1 MTIQTQWNTE
11 FYKPVRR
18 VAPPRGDGRRS
29 QQRVIVLRAVA
40 DGAKYSRDIVSHTGI
55 DLSAVNKQLKRL
67 SEAAHVSGKY
77 VNHMG
82 RICIEWKVTK

>member
-1 MTIQTQWNTE
+1 MFKTQWNETY
-11 FYKPVRR
+11 YKPVRR

-40 DGAKYSRDIVSHTGI
+40 EGAKHSRDIVNRTGI

-67 SEAAHVSGKY
+67 SEAGQVSGKY

-82 RICIEWKVTK
+82 RICIEWRVTK